1 MLPRRGRRRPTR
13 GGTTGAPAH
22 YAPRPVEPDVAR
34 SLMRAWWERVW
45 REGDLDALDEILTD
59 PYTRHTSAGSET
71 ITREAYKAKLANSQR
86 LLYRPDTTIDDEVVV
101 GDKIW
106 TRATSTGL
114 NLDTGEVATIT
125 WMTIHRVADGRLAEA
140 WIAALVGVHWDR

>member
-1 MLPRRGRRRPTR
+1 
-13 GGTTGAPAH
+13 
-22 YAPRPVEPDVAR
+22 VNPDDAQVLLR
-34 SLMRAWWERVW
+34 SWWDRVW
-45 REGDLDALDEILTD
+45 GDGDLDALDEILTD

-71 ITREAYKAKLANSQR
+71 ISRASYKAKLANSQR
-86 LLYRPDTTIDDEVVV
+86 LLYRPDTTVEDEVVV

-125 WMTIHRVADGRLAEA
+125 WMTIHRVESGRLAEA
-140 WIAALVGVHWDR
+140 WIAALVGVKWDR

>member
-1 MLPRRGRRRPTR
+1 MLARGARRRPNERPGCPLRSAGVT
-13 GGTTGAPAH
+13 ADD
-22 YAPRPVEPDVAR
+22 PRALLR
-34 SLMRAWWERVW
+34 TWWERVW
-45 REGDLDALDEILTD
+45 GAGDLDAIDEILTD

-71 ITREAYKAKLANSQR
+71 ISRAAYKAKLANSQR
-86 LLYRPDTTIDDEVVV
+86 LLYRPETTVDDETVA

-125 WMTIHRVADGRLAEA
+125 WMTIHRVEGGRLAEA
-140 WIAALVGVHWDR
+140 WIAALVGVRWDH

>member
-1 MLPRRGRRRPTR
+1 MN
-13 GGTTGAPAH
+13 
-22 YAPRPVEPDVAR
+22 PDDAQALLR
-34 SLMRAWWERVW
+34 SWWDRVW
-45 REGDLDALDEILTD
+45 GEGDLDALDEILTD

-71 ITREAYKAKLANSQR
+71 ITRAAYKAKLANSQR
-86 LLYRPDTTIDDEVVV
+86 LLYRPDTTVEDEVVV

-125 WMTIHRVADGRLAEA
+125 WMTIHRVEDGRLAEA
-140 WIAALVGVHWDR
+140 WIAALVGVKWDR

>member
-1 MLPRRGRRRPTR
+1 
-13 GGTTGAPAH
+13 
-22 YAPRPVEPDVAR
+22 VNPDDAQALLR
-34 SLMRAWWERVW
+34 SWWDRVW
-45 REGDLDALDEILTD
+45 GEGDLDALDEILTD

-71 ITREAYKAKLANSQR
+71 ITRAAYKAKLANSQR
-86 LLYRPDTTIDDEVVV
+86 LLYRPDTTVEDEVVV

-125 WMTIHRVADGRLAEA
+125 WMTIHRVEDGRLAEA
-140 WIAALVGVHWDR
+140 WIAALVGVKWDR

>member
-1 MLPRRGRRRPTR
+1 
-13 GGTTGAPAH
+13 
-22 YAPRPVEPDVAR
+22 VNPDDAQVLLR
-34 SLMRAWWERVW
+34 SWWDRVW
-45 REGDLDALDEILTD
+45 GEGDLDALDEILTD

-71 ITREAYKAKLANSQR
+71 ISRASYKAKLANSQR
-86 LLYRPDTTIDDEVVV
+86 LLYRPDTTVEDEVVV

-125 WMTIHRVADGRLAEA
+125 WMTIHRVESGRLAEA
-140 WIAALVGVHWDR
+140 WIAALVGVKWDR

>member
-1 MLPRRGRRRPTR
+1 
-13 GGTTGAPAH
+13 
-22 YAPRPVEPDVAR
+22 VNPDDAQALLR
-34 SLMRAWWERVW
+34 SWWDRVW
-45 REGDLDALDEILTD
+45 GEGDLDALDEILTD

-71 ITREAYKAKLANSQR
+71 ITRAAYKAKLANSQR
-86 LLYRPDTTIDDEVVV
+86 LLYRPDTTVEDEVIV

-125 WMTIHRVADGRLAEA
+125 WMTIHRVEDGRLAEA
-140 WIAALVGVHWDR
+140 WIAALVGVKWDR